1 MRHTRLRTPLF
12 FSFRSALCAALLLAL
27 PLSPF
32 IEVHAENFERQNLEK
47 QTSEKQP
54 PQTVPAPKP
63 ALSNGTVSVPNSVSH
78 SVAKSLVAYRGTSSL
93 VGNIEAEM
101 LSQGLAQVSIT
112 SDASREAAVFTV
124 DNPARLVVDLPFQG
138 SRTHALRKPARI
150 ESANNE
156 LLAAVRIAAHDT
168 KVRIVFDLQGATAP
182 PYSIESRSKKL
193 TIRLGTGVTGKS
205 ASAPASLT
213 QPPQRTKEPTST
225 PVAPQPSSPAVLVT
239 APPNHSDAGAPT
251 STPAPT
257 PMPTLAPPPTA
268 IPTAIATAK
277 AVTVK
282 TEPVLSPTELAPA
295 TSAAQKL
302 TTSQVLSQTEKVEI
316 IEGPALVGILFPTHS
331 ASEAPT
337 VRLTLNHRPRFRL
350 GRRNEQSYRLRIE
363 DCSLA
368 TERVGLPFF
377 PPQDFVG
384 FTMIQA
390 SQVGSA
396 VEVVIGADRGT
407 RITAT
412 PDDSDILLRANR

>member
-1 MRHTRLRTPLF
+1 MRHTRLRPSLF
-12 FSFRSALCAALLLAL
+12 FSFRSALCATLLLAL

-32 IEVHAENFERQNLEK
+32 IEVHAENSEQ

-54 PQTVPAPKP
+54 PQTVPAPKS
-63 ALSNGTVSVPNSVSH
+63 ALSNRTVSVPNSAPH
-78 SVAKSLVAYRGTSSL
+78 SLTKSLVTYRGTSSL
-93 VGNIEAEM
+93 VGNIDAEM
-101 LSQGLAQVSIT
+101 LSQGVAQVSVT

-138 SRTHALRKPARI
+138 SRAHALRKPARI
-150 ESANNE
+150 ESATNE

-168 KVRIVFDLQGATAP
+168 KVRIVFDLQGPTAP

-205 ASAPASLT
+205 ASSAPPSLS
-213 QPPQRTKEPTST
+213 QPPQRTKEPSSVPTT
-225 PVAPQPSSPAVLVT
+225 PQPSSPAKLVT
-239 APPNHSDAGAPT
+239 TPTNQIEALAPA
-251 STPAPT
+251 STPIPT
-257 PMPTLAPPPTA
+257 PMPTLAPPPTS
-268 IPTAIATAK
+268 IPTAIATTK
-277 AVTVK
+277 ALAVK
-282 TEPVLSPTELAPA
+282 TAPALSPTENTPAAPA
-295 TSAAQKL
+295 TSAPQKV
-302 TTSQVLSQTEKVEI
+302 TNSQALSQTEKVEI

-363 DCSLA
+363 DCALA

-396 VEVVIGADRGT
+396 VEVIIGADRGT

>member
-1 MRHTRLRTPLF
+1 M
-12 FSFRSALCAALLLAL
+12 
-27 PLSPF
+27 
-32 IEVHAENFERQNLEK
+32 HAENSEK
-47 QTSEKQP
+47 QTSEKQLP
-54 PQTVPAPKP
+54 RTAPSPKP
-63 ALSNGTVSVPNSVSH
+63 ALSNSKVPVPNSAPH

-101 LSQGLAQVSIT
+101 LSQGVVQVSIT

-150 ESANNE
+150 ESTTNE

-168 KVRIVFDLQGATAP
+168 KVRIVFDLQGTTAP

-205 ASAPASLT
+205 ASSAAPNLS
-213 QPPQRTKEPTST
+213 QPPQRTKETSSAPAT
-225 PVAPQPSSPAVLVT
+225 PQPSSPAVLVT
-239 APPNHSDAGAPT
+239 TPPNQIEAGVHT
-251 STPAPT
+251 STPIPT
-257 PMPTLAPPPTA
+257 PMPTSAPPPTA
-268 IPTAIATAK
+268 IPTAIATTK
-277 AVTVK
+277 ALAVK
-282 TEPVLSPTELAPA
+282 TAPALSPTEHMPAAPA
-295 TSAAQKL
+295 TSAPQKA
-302 TTSQVLSQTEKVEI
+302 TTSQALSQTEQVEI
-316 IEGPALVGILFPTHS
+316 IEGPALVGILFQAPA

-363 DCSLA
+363 DCALA

-390 SQVGSA
+390 SQVGNA